1 MASSR
6 WVMRTK
12 LRGSPGNVR
21 ESWKKYVAKDVINAV
36 LYIQPFSLA

>member
-6 WVMRTK
+6 WVMWMK
-12 LRGSPGNVR
+12 LRGSPRNVR
-21 ESWKKYVAKDVINAV
+21 ESWKKYIANDVINEV